1 MLIINNLDAISE
13 NDVRRIEVCET
24 IRKDSV
30 AFFGEF
36 RQRDHVA
43 DGKKKKFHFYGEK
56 VKRRDRKR
64 ERETDDKRHT
74 LRYK

>member
-13 NDVRRIEVCET
+13 NDVRRIEVDES

-30 AFFGEF
+30 AFFGKF

-43 DGKKKKFHFYGEK
+43 GGTRKEEK
-56 VKRRDRKR
+56 VSILWRENEN
-64 ERETDDKRHT
+64 ERENWQKTYVA
-74 LRYK
+74 L